1 MGAKERAKP
10 EKEKIARNP
19 RKAKNLRN
27 PRKAKNPKV
36 PAAQVLLNPVK
47 KLSSV
52 VVPAPAVPVVPAKIA
67 RNLKKVKNPRNPKN
81 PKDPKVPVPALVPAA
96 AKKMEQLFHQENLLM
111 DLQLV
116 DIASER
122 NVEKVLLGLNVD

>member
-1 MGAKERAKP
+1 MG

-81 PKDPKVPVPALVPAA
+81 PKVPALVPAA
-96 AKKMEQLFHQENLLM
+96 VKKMEQLFHQENLLM
-111 DLQLV
+111 DLPLA

>member
-1 MGAKERAKP
+1 MGERAKP
-10 EKEKIARNP
+10 EKEKIA
-19 RKAKNLRN
+19 RN

-52 VVPAPAVPVVPAKIA
+52 VVPAQAVPVVPAKIA

-81 PKDPKVPVPALVPAA
+81 PKNPRDPKVPVPALVPAA
-96 AKKMEQLFHQENLLM
+96 VKKMEQLFHQENLQM
-111 DLQLV
+111 DLLLV

-122 NVEKVLLGLNVD
+122 NV

>member
-1 MGAKERAKP
+1 MG

-67 RNLKKVKNPRNPKN
+67 RNLRKVKNPR
-81 PKDPKVPVPALVPAA
+81 DPKVPVPALVPAA

-111 DLQLV
+111 DLPLV

>member
-1 MGAKERAKP
+1 MG

-67 RNLKKVKNPRNPKN
+67 RNLRKVKNPRNPRNPRNPKN
-81 PKDPKVPVPALVPAA
+81 PRDPKVPVPALVPAA

-111 DLQLV
+111 DLPLV

-122 NVEKVLLGLNVD
+122 NAEKVSLGLNVD

>member
-67 RNLKKVKNPRNPKN
+67 RNLKKVKNPRNP
-81 PKDPKVPVPALVPAA
+81 
-96 AKKMEQLFHQENLLM
+96 ENLLM
-111 DLQLV
+111 DLPLV

-122 NVEKVLLGLNVD
+122 NVEKV

>member
-52 VVPAPAVPVVPAKIA
+52 VVPAPAVPVVPARIA
-67 RNLKKVKNPRNPKN
+67 RNLKKVKNPRNPRN
-81 PKDPKVPVPALVPAA
+81 PRDPKVPALVPAA

-111 DLQLV
+111 DLPLV

>member
-1 MGAKERAKP
+1 MG

-81 PKDPKVPVPALVPAA
+81 PKNPRDPKVPVPALVSAA
-96 AKKMEQLFHQENLLM
+96 VKKMEQLFHQENLLM
-111 DLQLV
+111 DLPLV

-122 NVEKVLLGLNVD
+122 NAEKVSLGLNVD